1 MIKEGWDALRE
12 SKEQDKIHFAKILPK
27 ARNEFLI
34 LNSAPLYYDGHFH
47 HGKMIHC
54 TGADCQICNQ
64 GIGKQGRYAFGV
76 YEYRTGWRCVLELS
90 TKQAETIFNNYLVG
104 DDARFLKITI
114 ERISQAKNSNLRI
127 TEGRYISVRNVGLY
141 DPVPVVDFLEKYWRG
156 LSDIAKCRAE
166 RASAYESEA
175 LRKARVE
182 FEELES
188 AREYAER
195 NSPFTTRRL

>member
-27 ARNEFLI
+27 VRNEFLI
-34 LNSAPLYYDGHFH
+34 LNSAPLFYDGHFH
-47 HGKMIHC
+47 HGKMIRC
-54 TGADCQICNQ
+54 DGPGCQICNQ

-114 ERISQAKNSNLRI
+114 ERISQAKTSNLRI
-127 TEGRYISVRNVGLY
+127 TEGMYVSVRNVGLY
-141 DPVPVVDFLEKYWRG
+141 DPIPVVDFLEKYWRG
-156 LSDIAKCRAE
+156 LSDIIKCGAE
-166 RASAYESEA
+166 RPSESYYDSLREKREEFLRLEEA
-175 LRKARVE
+175 RRKA
-182 FEELES
+182 EE
-188 AREYAER
+188 
-195 NSPFTTRRL
+195 NTPFTTRRL